1 MEKNTR
7 DLALSALFIA
17 LVAVSTMAIAVP
29 TFVTKGYVNVGDAM
43 IYFVALTFGK
53 RMGALCGGIGSAIAD
68 ILLSYAQYAPITL
81 VVKGL
86 EGFMVGYLFEKS
98 NKTKLNALLACGV
111 GAVIMVS
118 GYLFFEMTV
127 LFYGKAA
134 LLSVPGNAMQG
145 IVSLILA
152 QVLYYVL
159 SPVINKNK

>member
-1 MEKNTR
+1 
-7 DLALSALFIA
+7 
-17 LVAVSTMAIAVP
+17 
-29 TFVTKGYVNVGDAM
+29 
-43 IYFVALTFGK
+43 
-53 RMGALCGGIGSAIAD
+53 
-68 ILLSYAQYAPITL
+68 
-81 VVKGL
+81 
-86 EGFMVGYLFEKS
+86 
-98 NKTKLNALLACGV
+98 
-111 GAVIMVS
+111 MVS